1 MLDKTKARFQ
11 EDDKN
16 KAIVKKVF
24 DSPYIELGD
33 VLKEFPENEIEIYQ
47 TFLEQL
53 IKDLILIE
61 LTTQA
66 GSNIESRVPKR
77 LLIVNP
83 EIENDLESI
92 L

>member
-24 DSPYIELGD
+24 YNPYIELRD

-47 TFLEQL
+47 TLLEQL

>member
-24 DSPYIELGD
+24 YSPYIELRD

-47 TFLEQL
+47 TLLEQL

>member
-24 DSPYIELGD
+24 YSPYIELRD
-33 VLKEFPENEIEIYQ
+33 VLKEFPENETEIYQ
-47 TFLEQL
+47 TLLEQL